1 MTVVTVPG
9 EYYEKVYSNS
19 ITTMRHLLLSNVLSS
34 FDIYS
39 IVRRNEE
46 TMLINEQIMNSKVAV
61 VREKRT

>member
-9 EYYEKVYSNS
+9 EYYEKVYANS

-46 TMLINEQIMNSKVAV
+46 TMLIK
-61 VREKRT
+61 

>member
-9 EYYEKVYSNS
+9 VYYEKVYSNS

-46 TMLINEQIMNSKVAV
+46 TMLIK
-61 VREKRT
+61 

>member
-46 TMLINEQIMNSKVAV
+46 TMLTNYEQQSRGCKGKENLI
-61 VREKRT
+61 

>member
-46 TMLINEQIMNSKVAV
+46 TMNSKVAV

>member
-9 EYYEKVYSNS
+9 EYYEKFIRIVS
-19 ITTMRHLLLSNVLSS
+19 LLCGIFAIKCLSS

-46 TMLINEQIMNSKVAV
+46 TMLIK
-61 VREKRT
+61 